1 MSGENGDRHP
11 AVELFKNEGFQML
24 FGLVVV
30 VGIGGMVPTSCVGG
44 YNERCKVEAAH
55 QAETIRAV
63 YDQPGLTPD
72 EKMEA
77 AAIVRGHSPAEVRR
91 GRPVPPI
98 PVVTAAPAGGVTI
111 RRVQV
116 AR

>member
-1 MSGENGDRHP
+1 MSSENGDRHP
-11 AVELFKNEGFQML
+11 AVELFKDEGFQVL
-24 FGLVVV
+24 FGIITVAT
-30 VGIGGMVPTSCVGG
+30 IGGTVLASCVGG
-44 YNERCKVEAAH
+44 CNERCKVEAAH

-91 GRPVPPI
+91 GRPVPPV
-98 PVVTAAPAGGVTI
+98 PVVTAAPAGGVTVQ
-111 RRVQV
+111 RVQV